1 MAEAM
6 EELSTYWPALFSLG
20 EWKLMQIGLREQ
32 LHADID
38 RRQLP
43 ITKKRLKRCLR
54 TVSWCPDYLRRM
66 VEDAPRYDLNGI
78 VVGYVTAEQQAYA
91 QAKLARSLSRMSR
104 EEKSVKEGLSSP

>member
-1 MAEAM
+1 M

-20 EWKLMQIGLREQ
+20 EWKLMQIGLRKQ

-43 ITKKRLKRCLR
+43 ISKKRLKRCLR